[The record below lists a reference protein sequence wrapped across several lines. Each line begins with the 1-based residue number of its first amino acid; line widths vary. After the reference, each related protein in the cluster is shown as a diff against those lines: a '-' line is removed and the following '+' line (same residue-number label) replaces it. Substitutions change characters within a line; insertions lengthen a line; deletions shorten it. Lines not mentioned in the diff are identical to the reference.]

1 MSRGAIDSLATDG
14 DRPSAAAT
22 LPEAFWE
29 VVERHADRPALRA
42 EVTGQWWTWSEYG
55 DRVRRAAGALA
66 ALGVRRG
73 SVVALMLTNR
83 PEFHV
88 LDAATLS
95 LGGLTFSIYN
105 TNPATTVRELL
116 ADSGARVVVTE
127 AALAPA
133 VAAAV
138 HDDGGPKA
146 YSVDGGDLLPS
157 WEEAL
162 DGGVEVDLEAT
173 RAAVSPDDVAALI
186 YTSGTTGPAK
196 GVQITHRNVLWEAQA
211 IARWIGGDGPGES
224 AISYLPMAHIGERVV
239 SHYLPMVYGWAVT
252 CCADTR
258 TIGQAL
264 AAAPPS
270 IFFAPPRFFDKI
282 RSSLLAGPLADET
295 SPLRQALERRIAEL
309 RAAGAGDRSGN
320 RIPPPALAPL
330 RAELGFDRLRCAMV
344 SAAPPP
350 PNLIEFFQGMGV
362 PLVEG
367 YGLSE
372 ATGGVTIDLPHAPR
386 PGCVGPPLPGSE
398 VRIAEDGEIQ
408 VRGPNVMAGY
418 RNRPD
423 LTREVMTAD
432 GWLRTG
438 DIGALTDDGRLRVVD
453 RMKELIINAA
463 GKNMSPINIEF
474 AVRYETGLVGHVLC
488 VGDGRPYNVALI
500 TLDPAAVTGGTA
512 EAAMDGS
519 LLAQVREA
527 VQRANAR
534 LNRAEQIKRFLVLPT
549 EWQPASDELTPTM
562 KVRRRE
568 INRKY
573 AREIDAL
580 YRREIGTEVG

>member
-1 MSRGAIDSLATDG
+1 MGKGAVDSLDTDTEG
-14 DRPSAAAT
+14 QSTAAT
-22 LPEAFWE
+22 LPQAFWE
-29 VVERHADRPALRA
+29 VVEQHADRPALRA
-42 EVTGQWWTWSEYG
+42 EATGQWWTWREYG

-66 ALGVRRG
+66 ALGVRQG

-105 TNPATTVRELL
+105 TNPANKVRELL

-127 AALAPA
+127 AVLAPA
-133 VAAAV
+133 VATAV
-138 HDDGGPKA
+138 HDDAGVRA
-146 YSVDGGDLLPS
+146 FSVDGGDLLPC

-162 DGGVEVDLEAT
+162 DAAVEVDLEAT
-173 RAAVSPDDVAALI
+173 RAAVSPDDIAALI

-211 IARWIGGDGPGES
+211 IAQWIGGDGPGES
-224 AISYLPMAHIGERVV
+224 AISYLPMAHIAERVV
-239 SHYLPMVYGWAVT
+239 SHYLPMLYGWAVT
-252 CCADTR
+252 CCADAR
-258 TIGQAL
+258 TVGQTL

-295 SPLRQALERRIAEL
+295 SPLRQALESGIAEL
-309 RAAGAGDRSGN
+309 HAARSGN
-320 RIPPPALAPL
+320 GSGNRTPPAELAPL
-330 RAELGFDRLRCAMV
+330 RAKLGFDRLRCAMV

-372 ATGGVTIDLPHAPR
+372 ATGGVTIDRPHAPR

-418 RNRPD
+418 RDRPD
-423 LTREVMTAD
+423 LTAEVMTAD

-453 RMKELIINAA
+453 RMKELIINAG

-474 AVRYETGLVGHVLC
+474 AVKHETGLVGHVLC

-500 TLDPAAVTGGTA
+500 TLDPDAVVGEIADAATD
-512 EAAMDGS
+512 EA

-527 VQRANAR
+527 VQRANAGLSR
-534 LNRAEQIKRFLVLPT
+534 IEQIKRFLVLST

-562 KVRRRE
+562 KVRRRQ
-568 INRKY
+568 INGKY
-573 AREIDAL
+573 AREIDQL
-580 YRREIGTEVG
+580 YRQEIGTDVG